1 MHTFKINRT
10 KSEAP
15 LMAVF
20 AGFALVISLVF
31 YPRILWLSFLAF
43 PILAL
48 AYMLLKKLELGL
60 FRRKC
65 FLVADEEGIRYCF
78 HLFQQPRVLLWNQV
92 EKVNYQMYEINLRLK
107 ESGQVISLQTSYLE
121 NPSEFPMLRE
131 LINAKCEQV

>member
-20 AGFALVISLVF
+20 AGFGLIISLVF

-43 PILAL
+43 PLLAL
-48 AYMLLKKLELGL
+48 AYMLLKKMELGL

-65 FLVADEEGIRYCF
+65 FLIADEEGLRYCF
-78 HLFQQPRVLLWNQV
+78 HLFQQPRILLWSQV
-92 EKVNYQMYEINLRLK
+92 EKVNYQLYEINLRLK
-107 ESGQVISLQTSYLE
+107 QSGQVISLQTSYLE
-121 NPSEFPMLRE
+121 DPEEFSRLKA